1 MKKYAVIVAAG
12 SGKRMNSAIPKQF
25 MLLKGKPILY
35 YSINTFLNSFEDIEI
50 ILVLS
55 KDYLKEG
62 KHLVSKFFDTNRITI
77 TKGGLTR
84 FHSVQNGLKL
94 ISEESIIF
102 VHDGVRAL
110 VTENLIYCCYEQALK
125 LGVAIPAIP
134 CTDSIRMLTLEGS
147 IAVDRNTIQLV
158 QTPQTFKS
166 SILLPAFKTEHK
178 DSFTDEANTVEAYGT
193 LIHLIEGEASN
204 IKITHPADLWI
215 AEKMLE
221 LREK

>member
-25 MLLKGKPILY
+25 MLLKGKPVLY

-55 KDYLKEG
+55 KSYLKEG
-62 KHLVSKFFDTNRITI
+62 KQLITQFFNTNRITI
-77 TKGGLTR
+77 TTGGLTR

-110 VTENLIYCCYEQALK
+110 VTEKLIHRCYEQALK

-134 CTDSIRMLTLEGS
+134 CTDTIRMINLEGS
-147 IAVDRNTIQLV
+147 TTVDRNTIQLV

-166 SILLPAFKTEHK
+166 HILLPAFKTDHR

-193 LIHLIEGEASN
+193 LIHLIEGEINN
-204 IKITHPADLWI
+204 IKITQPIDIWV
-215 AEKMLE
+215 AEKLLE
-221 LREK
+221 L